1 MVLCHFVLGLRT
13 GVPVQ
18 DVGELH
24 LCQHLNISESLRKNI
39 CPSVLQVFYLVTWT
53 SSNTERSLKTICW
66 RLQGPETGPRVVSGQ
81 VPDCPPVTQPRSR
94 LKPKHLW
101 RDMKTA
107 LNQPVVNFR
116 LPHISKSENH
126 LLPTRIFNHMSKRL
140 GISFFVFS
148 LTLFD
153 LLTICLLRLIPS
165 FTCGSWQPLL
175 HLRLF
180 PAND

>member
-18 DVGELH
+18 DVVELH
-24 LCQHLNISESLRKNI
+24 LCQRLNISESLRKNI

-53 SSNTERSLKTICW
+53 SSNTE
-66 RLQGPETGPRVVSGQ
+66 
-81 VPDCPPVTQPRSR
+81 TQPRSR

-126 LLPTRIFNHMSKRL
+126 LLPTQIFNHMSKRL

-153 LLTICLLRLIPS
+153 LQTICLLRLIPS
-165 FTCGSWQPLL
+165 FTCGS
-175 HLRLF
+175 
-180 PAND
+180 